1 MKEKLWYLTW
11 QAWEQWWWNNF
22 ANATH
27 HVSSF
32 GSYYRF
38 YNDILGLVGIA
49 NIAHWF
55 SGLWVTSYSQCPT
68 HSSASAL
75 GLTFGCPE
83 NRCRR
88 KSVYSKSDL
97 CVVINFGKVDL
108 CFSLGFMFGCNRVSQ
123 KSHTDHHQNPRAWC
137 FYLLMGRKNTSV
149 SLVASANLT

>member
-27 HVSSF
+27 HVSGF

-55 SGLWVTSYSQCPT
+55 SGVWVTSYSQCPT

-75 GLTFGCPE
+75 GLTFGFSE

-108 CFSLGFMFGCNRVSQ
+108 WFSLGFLHVWMQPGFPKIAHRSPSKSTSMMFLSFNGPQ
-123 KSHTDHHQNPRAWC
+123 EHKC
-137 FYLLMGRKNTSV
+137 FPG
-149 SLVASANLT
+149 SLW